1 MVPESAVTRRSTTPH
16 AVLARAAEALA
27 KAVDA
32 KADPWRVAELRLKYD
47 AALESALADE
57 SVDAG
62 RGLQLDTVARAAV
75 PALPLA
81 WLDESVPARA
91 RRGES

>member
-1 MVPESAVTRRSTTPH
+1 MTRRALRTPH

-32 KADPWRVAELRLKYD
+32 KADPWRVQELRLRYD
-47 AALESALADE
+47 QALEAALDG
-57 SVDAG
+57 DPDGAG
-62 RGLQLDTVARAAV
+62 YGEPARTAA